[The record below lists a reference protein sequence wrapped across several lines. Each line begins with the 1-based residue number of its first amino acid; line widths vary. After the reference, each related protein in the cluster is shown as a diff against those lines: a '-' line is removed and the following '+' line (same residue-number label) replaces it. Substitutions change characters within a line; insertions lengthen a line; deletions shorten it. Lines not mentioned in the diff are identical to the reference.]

1 MSISRKNWSALSS
14 LTRQWT
20 VEDEEEV
27 ERERRRRIRSASTT
41 TEPPDSSS
49 NEPGEQ
55 KPHSAQDQDKVEE
68 ADPEN
73 LAFLEMLKTRDER
86 RKKRHLETVTRQK
99 EEPSSPEPEREGQG
113 GRVEAEGERQ
123 RARVAVESKAQR
135 EGQGGRLDTKAQKDS
150 TGRSKSR
157 MEGAGTETV
166 ANHEPVKPPRN
177 SPSSAQDQDKVE
189 EADPENLAFLE
200 MLKTRDERRK
210 KRHLE
215 TLMRQKEEPS
225 SLEGNGGR
233 VEAEGERQRGR
244 MEAKG
249 EGQRGRV
256 AVESKAQREGQGGRL
271 DTEAQKDSM
280 GGVQR
285 VLRNSTGL
293 EKSRID
299 CAGTETVTNHEPVK
313 TPIKSPSGKF
323 VSSLS
328 ISLDKS
334 QEFPAETKNLSSPT
348 TPVGTTSTPRERRF
362 RTEGA
367 VVEEVQ
373 IRNLPSRA
381 TSFRVTSRSEDP
393 TSRFNRSSSLR
404 IPSRTKEE
412 KTERLPKQETTR
424 DEESTPPF
432 QRNSKLRISSRTIEE
447 KLERLALAA
456 QKSDQVKSP
465 PASRKDCFLF
475 ADEVAR
481 KRGVFER
488 EATSVERNSA
498 TGRKDN
504 LDFSTGISER
514 INRWISKAQ
523 RSEKSP
529 GPTDLRKVDIS
540 SKRNLWENRAE
551 SSSAYPS
558 KS

>member
-1 MSISRKNWSALSS
+1 MSISRKNWSTLSS

-27 ERERRRRIRSASTT
+27 ERERRRRIRSTSTT
-41 TEPPDSSS
+41 SEPPDSSS

-55 KPHSAQDQDKVEE
+55 KPHSAQD
-68 ADPEN
+68 
-73 LAFLEMLKTRDER
+73 
-86 RKKRHLETVTRQK
+86 K
-99 EEPSSPEPEREGQG
+99 E
-113 GRVEAEGERQ
+113 
-123 RARVAVESKAQR
+123 
-135 EGQGGRLDTKAQKDS
+135 
-150 TGRSKSR
+150 
-157 MEGAGTETV
+157 
-166 ANHEPVKPPRN
+166 KP
-177 SPSSAQDQDKVE
+177 E

-215 TLMRQKEEPS
+215 TLMRQKEGVEECQPSTPEPER
-225 SLEGNGGR
+225 EGQGGR
-233 VEAEGERQRGR
+233 VEAEGE
-244 MEAKG
+244 
-249 EGQRGRV
+249 GQRGRVVIESKAQREGQGGSV

-280 GGVQR
+280 GGVQWE
-285 VLRNSTGL
+285 LRNSTGRG
-293 EKSRID
+293 KFRIVG
-299 CAGTETVTNHEPVK
+299 AGTETATNQEPVT
-313 TPIKSPSGKF
+313 TPTKSPPGKF

-348 TPVGTTSTPRERRF
+348 SPASPTTPVGIRPTPRERRF

-367 VVEEVQ
+367 AVSAVEDVQ
-373 IRNLPSRA
+373 MRHPPSRA

-393 TSRFNRSSSLR
+393 PSRFNRSSSLR

-412 KTERLPKQETTR
+412 KMKRLSKQETTL
-424 DEESTPPF
+424 DGESTPPF

-447 KLERLALAA
+447 KLERLAMAA
-456 QKSDQVKSP
+456 QKSEQVKSP
-465 PASRKDCFLF
+465 TASRKDCFLF

-498 TGRKDN
+498 TSRKDN

-514 INRWISKAQ
+514 INRWISKTQ

-540 SKRNLWENRAE
+540 SKRNLWENRSE
-551 SSSAYPS
+551 SSSASPS
-558 KS
+558 KR

>member
-27 ERERRRRIRSASTT
+27 ERERRRRIRSTSTT
-41 TEPPDSSS
+41 SEPPDSSS

-55 KPHSAQDQDKVEE
+55 KPHSAQD
-68 ADPEN
+68 
-73 LAFLEMLKTRDER
+73 
-86 RKKRHLETVTRQK
+86 K
-99 EEPSSPEPEREGQG
+99 E
-113 GRVEAEGERQ
+113 
-123 RARVAVESKAQR
+123 
-135 EGQGGRLDTKAQKDS
+135 
-150 TGRSKSR
+150 
-157 MEGAGTETV
+157 
-166 ANHEPVKPPRN
+166 KP
-177 SPSSAQDQDKVE
+177 E

-215 TLMRQKEEPS
+215 TLMRQKEGVEECQPSTPEPER
-225 SLEGNGGR
+225 EGQGGR
-233 VEAEGERQRGR
+233 VEAEGE
-244 MEAKG
+244 
-249 EGQRGRV
+249 GQRGRIV
-256 AVESKAQREGQGGRL
+256 IESKAQREGQGGRL

-285 VLRNSTGL
+285 ELRNSTGRG
-293 EKSRID
+293 KFRIEG
-299 CAGTETVTNHEPVK
+299 AGTETATNQEPVT
-313 TPIKSPSGKF
+313 TPTKSPPGKF

-348 TPVGTTSTPRERRF
+348 SPASPTTPVGTRPTPRERRV

-367 VVEEVQ
+367 AVEDVQ
-373 IRNLPSRA
+373 MRHPPSRA

-393 TSRFNRSSSLR
+393 PSRFNRSSSLR

-412 KTERLPKQETTR
+412 KMKRLSKQETTL
-424 DEESTPPF
+424 DGESTPPF

-447 KLERLALAA
+447 KLERLAMAA
-456 QKSDQVKSP
+456 QKSEQVKSP
-465 PASRKDCFLF
+465 TASRKDCFLF

-498 TGRKDN
+498 TSRKDN
-504 LDFSTGISER
+504 LDFSAGISER
-514 INRWISKAQ
+514 INRWISKTQ

-529 GPTDLRKVDIS
+529 GPTDLRKVDLS
-540 SKRNLWENRAE
+540 SKRNLWENRSE
-551 SSSAYPS
+551 SSSASPS
-558 KS
+558 KR

>member
-27 ERERRRRIRSASTT
+27 ERERRRRIRSSSTT
-41 TEPPDSSS
+41 SDHPDSSS
-49 NEPGEQ
+49 YEPGEQ
-55 KPHSAQDQDKVEE
+55 KPHSAQDQEKAEE

-86 RKKRHLETVTRQK
+86 RRKRHLETV
-99 EEPSSPEPEREGQG
+99 
-113 GRVEAEGERQ
+113 
-123 RARVAVESKAQR
+123 
-135 EGQGGRLDTKAQKDS
+135 
-150 TGRSKSR
+150 
-157 MEGAGTETV
+157 
-166 ANHEPVKPPRN
+166 
-177 SPSSAQDQDKVE
+177 
-189 EADPENLAFLE
+189 
-200 MLKTRDERRK
+200 
-210 KRHLE
+210 
-215 TLMRQKEEPS
+215 MRQKEEPRS
-225 SLEGNGGR
+225 PEPER
-233 VEAEGERQRGR
+233 V
-244 MEAKG
+244 
-249 EGQRGRV
+249 GQGGRV
-256 AVESKAQREGQGGRL
+256 AVESKVQREGQGGRL
-271 DTEAQKDSM
+271 DTEAQRDSM

-285 VLRNSTGL
+285 VLRNSTGQD
-293 EKSRID
+293 KSRID

-334 QEFPAETKNLSSPT
+334 QEFPAETKTLSSPT

-367 VVEEVQ
+367 AVEEVQ
-373 IRNLPSRA
+373 IRQLPSRA
-381 TSFRVTSRSEDP
+381 TSFRVTSKSEDP

-424 DEESTPPF
+424 DGESTPPF

-456 QKSDQVKSP
+456 QKSEQVKSP
-465 PASRKDCFLF
+465 PASHKDCFLF

-551 SSSAYPS
+551 SSPAYPS